1 MHHKILIKHDTCGFI
16 WKVQPSNLK
25 KGARCPKCSKKMSH
39 GEKKIFDWLN
49 YNHIDFIFQNPK
61 KIKNYNLILDFYLP
75 QYDLYI
81 EYNGEQHYSSINF
94 FGGEERFK

>member
-25 KGARCPKCSKKMSH
+25 KGTRCPKCSKKMSH

-49 YNHIDFIFQNPK
+49 YNHIDFIFQNSK
-61 KIKNYNLILDFYLP
+61 KIKNYNLVLDFYLP

-81 EYNGEQHYSSINF
+81 EYNGEQHYSPINF